1 MSIKDYYGVLEIEAS
16 AGLQDI
22 KKAYRRLA
30 QQYHPDKNHNDP
42 YAAAQFAEI
51 KEAYEVL
58 THPSKKELYLQRR
71 WYEQSTGIKRNKL
84 PVTPVNILKQV
95 LELEKY
101 VSKLDVFRMDKY
113 GLHDHILSLLDDA
126 SIEQLNS
133 FDDKQANDEIVLSL
147 TRCIKVLPLNLT
159 LSLHTQLKKIKTS
172 EAIQSTFSQFVAAK
186 QKTYKRDKYK
196 IWVIILT
203 VIALCLLILFSG

>member
-1 MSIKDYYGVLEIEAS
+1 MSIKDYYGILKIKVSAS
-16 AGLQDI
+16 LHDI

-58 THPSKKELYLQRR
+58 THPSKKELYLQKR
-71 WYEQSTGIKRNKL
+71 WYEQSRGTKRNKL
-84 PVTPVNILKQV
+84 TVTPVNILKQV

-101 VSKLDVFRMDKY
+101 VSRLDVFRMDKQ
-113 GLHDHILSLLDDA
+113 GLHDHILTLLDDP

-133 FDDKQANDEIVLSL
+133 FNEKQANDEIILIL
-147 TRCIKVLPLNLT
+147 TRCLKVLPLNLI
-159 LSLHTQLKKIKTS
+159 LSLHMQLKKIKTS
-172 EAIQSTFSQFVAAK
+172 EAIQSTFNQFIAAK

-196 IWVIILT
+196 IWMIIIT
-203 VIALCLLILFSG
+203 VIVLCMIILFSA

>member
-1 MSIKDYYGVLEIEAS
+1 MSIKDYYGILEIESSAS
-16 AGLQDI
+16 LQDI

-58 THPSKKELYLQRR
+58 THPSKKELYLQKR
-71 WYEQSTGIKRNKL
+71 WYEQSIGAKKNKL

-95 LELEKY
+95 LELERY
-101 VSKLDVFRMDKY
+101 VSRLDVFRMDKH
-113 GLHDHILSLLDDA
+113 GLHDHILTLLNDEA
-126 SIEQLNS
+126 IEQLNS
-133 FDDKQANDEIVLSL
+133 FNEKQANDEIIANLVKCL
-147 TRCIKVLPLNLT
+147 TVLPLNLI
-159 LSLHTQLKKIKTS
+159 LSLHTQLKKIKTNDAAQ
-172 EAIQSTFSQFVAAK
+172 EKFNQFIIAK

-196 IWVIILT
+196 IWLIIITVIVLCMIILF
-203 VIALCLLILFSG
+203 AA

>member
-1 MSIKDYYGVLEIEAS
+1 MSIKDYYGILEIEAS
-16 AGLQDI
+16 ASLHDI

-42 YAAAQFAEI
+42 YTAAQFAEI

-71 WYEQSTGIKRNKL
+71 WYEQSTGTKRNKL

-95 LELEKY
+95 LELERY
-101 VSKLDVFRMDKY
+101 VSKLDVFRMDNY
-113 GLHDHILSLLDDA
+113 GLHDHILTLLEDQ

-133 FDDKQANDEIVLSL
+133 FNEKQVNDDILLILIKCL
-147 TRCIKVLPLNLT
+147 KVLPLNLI
-159 LSLHTQLKKIKTS
+159 LSLHTQLKKINTS
-172 EAIQSTFSQFVAAK
+172 ETIQEKFNQFVLAK
-186 QKTYKRDKYK
+186 QKTYKRDKYN
-196 IWVIILT
+196 IWVIIVT
-203 VIALCLLILFSG
+203 VIALCLLILFSA